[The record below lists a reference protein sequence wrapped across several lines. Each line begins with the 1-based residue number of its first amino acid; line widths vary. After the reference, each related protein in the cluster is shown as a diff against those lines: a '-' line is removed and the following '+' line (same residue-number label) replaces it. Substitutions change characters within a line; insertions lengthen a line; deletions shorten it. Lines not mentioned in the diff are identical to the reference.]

1 MDKQE
6 CILKGIAIS
15 HRIEILPNN
24 KAKTYFKTAFG
35 CARLAW
41 NWGLAR
47 WRRNYKLGIKES
59 VLDMKKAFNA
69 EKNERFPF
77 TGDVTKYATQQPF
90 INLGRGITKYFKD
103 LKEGIVSYPQFKR
116 KKDKCQSFYI
126 GGDHVKLSDINT
138 NSDKIEQGNSQY
150 IVIPKL
156 GCVKMTEKLRF
167 NGKIESV
174 TISLEGDKY
183 YASFSMTLSQEEYDR
198 TYKKEEKKNLGV
210 GMDVGISSFATMSNG
225 IKVEA
230 PKSLEKSL
238 RQLKKSNRQSAK
250 KQHPKTKGEKRRGV
264 KCSNNYKKH
273 AQKIQKLY
281 AKISNQRKDFLHKLS
296 TCIVSQ
302 FDYICAE
309 NLDVKAMLTNKRLA
323 RKVSDMAFYE
333 FTRQLDYKTQYAD
346 KQLIRV
352 DQYFPSSKKCSN
364 CGSIKEDLTLQ
375 QRTYIC
381 DTCGLKI
388 DRDYN
393 ASLNLYNELKQ
404 QLGEVLPEVTPADLT
419 AMLSRFENNGLVTS
433 KVEPGIQ

>member
-1 MDKQE
+1 MN
-6 CILKGIAIS
+6 GIAIS

-24 KAKTYFKTAFG
+24 KAKTYFKNAFG

-59 VLDMKKAFNA
+59 VYDMKKAFNA
-69 EKNERFPF
+69 EKKEKFPF
-77 TGDVTKYATQQPF
+77 TGNVTKYATQQPF
-90 INLGRGITKYFKD
+90 IHLGRGITKYFKD
-103 LKEGIVSYPQFKR
+103 LKEGILSYPQFKL
-116 KKDKCQSFYI
+116 KKDKYQSFYI
-126 GGDHVKLSDINT
+126 GGDQVKLSDINT
-138 NSDKIEQGNSQY
+138 NSGKIEQGNSQY

-174 TISLEGDKY
+174 TISLEGGRY
-183 YASFSMTLSQEEYDR
+183 YASFNMTISKEEYDR
-198 TYKKEEKKNLGV
+198 THKKEKNKNLGV
-210 GMDVGISSFATMSNG
+210 GIDVGISSFASMSNG
-225 IKVEA
+225 IKAKA
-230 PKSLEKSL
+230 PKPLEKSL
-238 RQLKKSNRQSAK
+238 RQLQNLNRQSAK
-250 KQHPKTKGEKRRGV
+250 KQHPKTKEEKKRGM
-264 KCSNNYKKH
+264 KCSNNYRKH
-273 AQKIQKLY
+273 VNKIRRKF
-281 AKISNQRKDFLHKLS
+281 AKIANQRKDFLHKLS

-309 NLDVKAMLTNKRLA
+309 NLDVQEMLKNKRLA
-323 RKVSDMAFYE
+323 RKVSDMSFYE
-333 FTRQLDYKTQYAD
+333 FTRQLDYKTRYAE

-352 DQYFPSSKKCSN
+352 DQFFPSSKMCSN

-404 QLGEVLPEVTPADLT
+404 HLGEVLPEVTPADLT
-419 AMLSRFENNGLVTS
+419 AMLSRFEKNGLVTS
-433 KVEPGIQ
+433 KVETGIQQKT

>member
-1 MDKQE
+1 
-6 CILKGIAIS
+6 
-15 HRIEILPNN
+15 
-24 KAKTYFKTAFG
+24 
-35 CARLAW
+35 
-41 NWGLAR
+41 
-47 WRRNYKLGIKES
+47 
-59 VLDMKKAFNA
+59 
-69 EKNERFPF
+69 
-77 TGDVTKYATQQPF
+77 
-90 INLGRGITKYFKD
+90 
-103 LKEGIVSYPQFKR
+103 
-116 KKDKCQSFYI
+116 
-126 GGDHVKLSDINT
+126 
-138 NSDKIEQGNSQY
+138 
-150 IVIPKL
+150 
-156 GCVKMTEKLRF
+156 MTEKLRF

>member
-1 MDKQE
+1 
-6 CILKGIAIS
+6 LKDIAIS

-24 KAKTYFKTAFG
+24 KAKTYFKKAFG
-35 CARLAW
+35 CARFAW
-41 NWGLAR
+41 NWILAR
-47 WRRNYKLGIKES
+47 WRNNYKNGIYENRFE
-59 VLDMKKAFNA
+59 MQKAFNEA
-69 EKNERFPF
+69 KEEEFPF
-77 TGDVTKYATQQPF
+77 VYEVTKYATQAPF
-90 INLGRGITKYFKD
+90 RNFEETEKKFYKG
-103 LKEGIVSYPQFKR
+103 LKKGEFNYPQFKS
-116 KKDKCQSFYI
+116 KKDGHFSFYI
-126 GGDHVKLSDINT
+126 GGDQVRLCDYNK
-138 NSDKIEQGNSQY
+138 NSRNIPSGNKQY
-150 IVIPKL
+150 LDIPKL
-156 GCVKMTEKLRF
+156 GCVKMKERLRF
-167 NGKIESV
+167 KGKINSV
-174 TISLEGDKY
+174 TISMRDGGKY
-183 YASFSMTLSQEEYDR
+183 FASFSMTLSQEEYDR
-198 TYKKEEKKNLGV
+198 THKKEENKNLGV
-210 GMDVGISSFATMSNG
+210 GIDVGISSFATMSNG

-230 PKSLEKSL
+230 PKPLEKSL
-238 RQLKKSNRQSAK
+238 RQLKKLNRQSAK

-296 TCIVSQ
+296 TCMVSQ

-309 NLDVKAMLTNKRLA
+309 NLDVKEMLKNKRLA
-323 RKVSDMAFYE
+323 RKVSDMSFYE

-381 DTCGLKI
+381 DACGLKI

-404 QLGEVLPEVTPADLT
+404 QLGKVLPEVTPADLT
-419 AMLSRFENNGLVTS
+419 AMLSRFEINGLVTS